1 MDSKEDIEIQE
12 AQRKGHPETDEGP
25 YYHESWWESYK
36 GSVKGKLG
44 GAVIGALMGAAIGV
58 AAAIA
63 IPFFGGALLTAGA
76 LAMTVS
82 GFAAAGM
89 LYGAHEFADVG
100 RIAGGVSAGL
110 EVAEQRQN
118 KKLENLEKKID
129 KLQASINGDPIPAD
143 DEKKD
148 DKEKKAEGELDYKT
162 THCDEHCMPGARPQF
177 IFWKVALIGLAVGLV
192 AGALLATG
200 GLAAH
205 ALVGLGVAAEA
216 GALSTTGVTAAS
228 MLTMG
233 LFGAS
238 FGINRDLFRHVF
250 DNTDL
255 WFRGIV
261 SKSKKPDVIQQPAAA
276 PKVSFGPEQAENTK
290 EPPVNTVMYD
300 GQAQYPASETY
311 HRDKVVASAKQA
323 LLSMDHTKALPN

>member
-44 GAVIGALMGAAIGV
+44 GAVIGALMGAAIGI

-100 RIAGGVSAGL
+100 RVAGGVAAGL

-129 KLQASINGDPIPAD
+129 KLQASINGEEAPAE

-148 DKEKKAEGELDYKT
+148 EKKAEGELDYKT
-162 THCDEHCMPGARPQF
+162 THCDEHCLPGARPQI
-177 IFWKVALIGLAVGLV
+177 IFWKVALIGLAVGLA

-216 GALSTTGVTAAS
+216 GALSTTGVLSAS

-261 SKSKKPDVIQQPAAA
+261 SKSKKPDVIQQPAAT
-276 PKVSFGPEQAENTK
+276 PKVSFGPEHAENIK
-290 EPPVNTVMYD
+290 EGPVTTVMYE
-300 GQAQYPASETY
+300 GQTQYPPSETY

-323 LLSMDHTKALPN
+323 LLSMDHTKSIPN